1 MASDVTEGDGRYR
14 GFDIDTED
22 EENPE
27 ETDLIHKRNDQENVE
42 EPPLHSACTTTTCT
56 TTATEYP
63 KTAEAL
69 QRNMDDQ
76 ASKTE
81 KIQER
86 LERYTEDTEDNESQS
101 KKRKRIDSLID
112 SPNNGKEINAVT
124 NADSAYKEVIRALTE
139 ENALLKEKLT
149 LITQKLAEATDL
161 KHKDKSDKSTEPKTP
176 RTLSPPL
183 PNIATLFQEMQTTMT
198 NEISKMNESI
208 KEVKESIED
217 KSSDSTT
224 PQTLPASLINE
235 FKDVMGALIDE
246 KLEKKLEK
254 IEQHT
259 TQAKKSFAE
268 AISGGNLNLNTIQV
282 AMQDAKNNE
291 RVIETE
297 RVKREKNII
306 LHGITEFD
314 GTPEE
319 IKEQEHDYVKSLL
332 DIIGVKSK
340 PEYIGRLGKKLN
352 DRTRPIKLAMKTSQE
367 KDVIMSRL
375 VNLKNAE
382 DKYRKISI
390 KDDYTLQER
399 LLVKQYLK
407 EADEKNKA
415 GNTDKWKVCGNPK
428 NGLRVVEITKTTP
441 KNQVATQI
449 TGILP
454 P

>member
-1 MASDVTEGDGRYR
+1 MASDVTDEEGDGRYR
-14 GFDIDTED
+14 GFDIED
-22 EENPE
+22 EVNPE
-27 ETDLIHKRNDQENVE
+27 ETDL
-42 EPPLHSACTTTTCT
+42 
-56 TTATEYP
+56 
-63 KTAEAL
+63 
-69 QRNMDDQ
+69 
-76 ASKTE
+76 
-81 KIQER
+81 IQER

-101 KKRKRIDSLID
+101 KKRKRIASID

-124 NADSAYKEVIRALTE
+124 NADTSDKEVIRALTE

-161 KHKDKSDKSTEPKTP
+161 KHKDKSDKSTEPKTS
-176 RTLSPPL
+176 RTLNSPPL

-198 NEISKMNESI
+198 NEVSKMNESI

-224 PQTLPASLINE
+224 PRSLPASLINE

-268 AISGGNLNLNTIQV
+268 AVSGGNLNLNTIQV

-314 GTPEE
+314 GTFEE

-340 PEYIGRLGKKLN
+340 PEYIGRIGKKLN
-352 DRTRPIKLAMKTSQE
+352 ERTRPIKLAMKTSQE
-367 KDVIMSRL
+367 KDEIMSRL

-382 DKYRKISI
+382 DKYRKINI

-449 TGILP
+449 TGTLP